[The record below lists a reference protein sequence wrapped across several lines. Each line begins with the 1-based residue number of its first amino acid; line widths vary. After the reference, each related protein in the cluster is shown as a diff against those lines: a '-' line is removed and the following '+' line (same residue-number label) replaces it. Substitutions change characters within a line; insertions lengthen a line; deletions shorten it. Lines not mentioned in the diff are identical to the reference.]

1 MTLHKRLKLVPE
13 KVVLPEGKSI
23 GLRDENKYTFSRN
36 CFLIEKD
43 NQTFITK
50 ELLTMVQLLPALK
63 VSGLEE
69 DRTLTLIDRKDA
81 THLLSEIKK
90 IEEAEVQRKKKA
102 ADARKKKAEANKAKE
117 KEVQENLPV
126 EEEILEDNST
136 EKEKA

>member
-1 MTLHKRLKLVPE
+1 MALHKRLKLIPE
-13 KVVLPEGKSI
+13 KVTLPEGKSI
-23 GLRDENKYTFSRN
+23 GLRDEDKYTFSRN
-36 CFLIEKD
+36 YFLVEKD

-69 DRTLTLIDRKDA
+69 DRTLILIDRKDA
-81 THLLSEIKK
+81 THLLSEINK
-90 IEEAEVQRKKKA
+90 IEEAKAQRNKKV

-126 EEEILEDNST
+126 EEEILEDDST